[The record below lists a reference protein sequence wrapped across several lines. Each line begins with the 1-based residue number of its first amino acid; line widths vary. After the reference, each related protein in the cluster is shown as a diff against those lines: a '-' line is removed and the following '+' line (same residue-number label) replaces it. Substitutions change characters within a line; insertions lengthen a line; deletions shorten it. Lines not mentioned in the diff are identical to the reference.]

1 MPKVVDHEERRRHL
15 GAAACVVLGRVG
27 SVGMTVRAVA
37 QEAGMALATAQHYL
51 PSRER
56 MVRAA
61 IDHLVD
67 RVVRR
72 ARAIP
77 ADPISLDVVR
87 QAMWQLLPL
96 DEERVFEARVWL
108 ALTAEA
114 LVDEQVAAVLAESER
129 GLRANLERLVAGG
142 KANGSIGSHVDAQAE
157 AGTLASL
164 MDGITTR
171 VLTAALA
178 PDDARD
184 QVDRYLARLAPVRGG
199 GSA

>member
-51 PSRER
+51 PTRER

-72 ARAIP
+72 ARTIP
-77 ADPISLDVVR
+77 ADPITLDVIR

-96 DEERVFEARVWL
+96 DEERVLEARVWL

-114 LVDEQVAAVLAESER
+114 LVDEQVAAILAESET
-129 GLRANLERLVAGG
+129 GLRANLERLLSAG
-142 KANGSIGSHVDAQAE
+142 KVNGTVGSHVDARAE
-157 AGTLASL
+157 ATALTTL
-164 MDGITTR
+164 MDGITVR
-171 VLTAALA
+171 VLTTALA

-184 QVDRYLARLAPVRGG
+184 QVDGYLARLA
-199 GSA
+199 S